1 MIILSSTKFHALQK
15 LLRREVCVN
24 CTLLFFRLEYPI
36 PTQKMFRYGLCS
48 MDRSNYW
55 TVCFKQ
61 ERNMIT
67 WYFLVVKVKY
77 KQEYNNM
84 YRLSRG
90 LLSGSEWYDI
100 QAFRALNQALGRCI
114 RHRWVLRLT
123 DKIYQLLKLAT
134 GECFDRLV
142 IFNQALGLLW
152 CTFDVG
158 NLWFQ
163 IKSIFCCFSK

>member
-1 MIILSSTKFHALQK
+1 M
-15 LLRREVCVN
+15 
-24 CTLLFFRLEYPI
+24 CTLYTSFLQVGIPYPNSKDV
-36 PTQKMFRYGLCS
+36 QVWSCS
-48 MDRSNYW
+48 MDSSNYW
-55 TVCFKQ
+55 IVCFKQ
-61 ERNMIT
+61 ERNVLI

-123 DKIYQLLKLAT
+123 GKIYQLLKLAT
-134 GECFDRLV
+134 GECFDRFVILTKHLACYGARLMLV
-142 IFNQALGLLW
+142 IYGF
-152 CTFDVG
+152 
-158 NLWFQ
+158 
-163 IKSIFCCFSK
+163 K

>member
-15 LLRREVCVN
+15 LLRREVCVH
-24 CTLLFFRLEYPI
+24 CTLLFFRLEYPT
-36 PTQKMFRYGLCS
+36 PTQRMFRYGLCS

-55 TVCFKQ
+55 IVCFKQ

-142 IFNQALGLLW
+142 IFNQAPGLLW

>member
-15 LLRREVCVN
+15 LLRREVCVH
-24 CTLLFFRLEYPI
+24 CTLLFLRLEYPT
-36 PTQKMFRYGLCS
+36 PTQRMFRYGLCS

-55 TVCFKQ
+55 IVCFKQ
-61 ERNMIT
+61 ERNVLI
-67 WYFLVVKVKY
+67 WYFLVMKVKY

-142 IFNQALGLLW
+142 ILTKHLACYGAHLMLVIYGF
-152 CTFDVG
+152 
-158 NLWFQ
+158 
-163 IKSIFCCFSK
+163 K